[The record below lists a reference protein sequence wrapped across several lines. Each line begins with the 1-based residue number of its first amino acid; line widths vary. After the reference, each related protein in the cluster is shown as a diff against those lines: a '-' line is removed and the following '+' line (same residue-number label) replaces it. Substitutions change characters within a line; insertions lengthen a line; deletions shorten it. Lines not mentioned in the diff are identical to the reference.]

1 MSQLVSDGVFLGHL
15 PKQLLI
21 SDMFT
26 EFSFEDHLNC
36 PFAQAYEQV
45 KGVPF
50 FKGTPTPITLVYNE
64 NCGFQLPK
72 DTLNFVSEVTG
83 YHVTS
88 DVASLDALSIL
99 HIQVDANDY
108 SSVCDALETLTR
120 SKRTV
125 LEVINFKNIEHPAFV
140 ALDTLI
146 ERKTVNG
153 KPVTGVAVVLQESR
167 GDKSGENHLA
177 QKLRSKTI
185 TINEQ

>member
-1 MSQLVSDGVFLGHL
+1 MSQSVSDGVFVGHL

-50 FKGTPTPITLVYNE
+50 FKGAPTPMTLVYNE

-72 DTLNFVSEVTG
+72 DTLDFVSGLTG

-88 DVASLDALSIL
+88 NADSLDELSIL
-99 HIQVDANDY
+99 HIKVDATDY
-108 SSVCDALETLTR
+108 SSVCAALENLTK

-125 LEVINFKNIEHPAFV
+125 LEIINFKNIDHPAFV

-146 ERKTVNG
+146 DLKTVNG
-153 KPVTGVAVVLQESR
+153 KP
-167 GDKSGENHLA
+167 
-177 QKLRSKTI
+177 
-185 TINEQ
+185 